1 MPSDEGK
8 QVLKLLA
15 DGKIDVEQAF
25 RLLRALGD
33 IDERPRPASAPPPP
47 PPGPSEPPMPPGA
60 RGRIL
65 RIRVTENGQQKVNVA
80 IPLAIARVGKMKLA
94 SSGLVRGHL
103 AKFGIDRLRLA
114 GVGIDPAETTHEL
127 GGGDIAHFHG
137 VAALSHRCQQ
147 SPTGT
152 KCHQTARMAVCNADL
167 SERFACEAG
176 PAMHHAFIAVER
188 LRGKFSSVRSEA

>member
-1 MPSDEGK
+1 VPSDEGK

-15 DGKIDVEQAF
+15 EGKIDVEQAF

-33 IDERPRPASAPPPP
+33 VDERPRGPTAPPSAP
-47 PPGPSEPPMPPGA
+47 EPPMPPGA

-103 AKFGIDRLRLA
+103 AKFGIDLDELLRT
-114 GVGIDPAETTHEL
+114 IDYP
-127 GGGDIAHFHG
+127 GKFVDIADDED
-137 VAALSHRCQQ
+137 R
-147 SPTGT
+147 
-152 KCHQTARMAVCNADL
+152 
-167 SERFACEAG
+167 
-176 PAMHHAFIAVER
+176 VEI
-188 LRGKFSSVRSEA
+188 FVE

>member
-1 MPSDEGK
+1 VPSDEGK

-15 DGKIDVEQAF
+15 DGKIDVEQAY

-33 IDERPRPASAPPPP
+33 IDERPRPTPPFPPTPPTAP
-47 PPGPSEPPMPPGA
+47 EPPTAPGA

-103 AKFGIDRLRLA
+103 SKFGIDLDELLRTIEYP
-114 GVGIDPAETTHEL
+114 GRFV
-127 GGGDIAHFHG
+127 DIADDED
-137 VAALSHRCQQ
+137 R
-147 SPTGT
+147 
-152 KCHQTARMAVCNADL
+152 
-167 SERFACEAG
+167 
-176 PAMHHAFIAVER
+176 VEI
-188 LRGKFSSVRSEA
+188 FVE

>member
-1 MPSDEGK
+1 MASSASTTLRPRSIQPAGGVRVPSDEGK

-15 DGKIDVEQAF
+15 EGKIDVEQAF

-33 IDERPRPASAPPPP
+33 IDERPRGPNPPPP
-47 PPGPSEPPMPPGA
+47 PAPPEPPMPPGS

-103 AKFGIDRLRLA
+103 AKFGIDLDELLRT
-114 GVGIDPAETTHEL
+114 IDYP
-127 GGGDIAHFHG
+127 GKFVDIADDED
-137 VAALSHRCQQ
+137 R
-147 SPTGT
+147 
-152 KCHQTARMAVCNADL
+152 
-167 SERFACEAG
+167 
-176 PAMHHAFIAVER
+176 VEI
-188 LRGKFSSVRSEA
+188 FVE